1 MHYITSNY
9 FSDKEYL
16 LKVDGSWM
24 QRVVDGQVVDIDIN
38 MSDVWHYESCAPC
51 IATFLR
57 PEYATCCISDIKVK
71 EQTVENLIR
80 YAVFCCV
87 AITIRWN

>member
-1 MHYITSNY
+1 MKTVNIKHVSVFICMHYITSNY

-38 MSDVWHYESCAPC
+38 MSDV
-51 IATFLR
+51 
-57 PEYATCCISDIKVK
+57 
-71 EQTVENLIR
+71 
-80 YAVFCCV
+80 
-87 AITIRWN
+87 